1 MSDSLIEKVVTT
13 DGIKGDDPIGTGG
26 LTYAQADR
34 FIDYMWD
41 ESVLGNLVRTRRMRA
56 VEEEIDTIA
65 VGSRLVR
72 GATEAVDTGE
82 NVKPTFGKLSI
93 TTKKYRLDWELSS
106 ESLEDNIEGDALED
120 HIARLMATQ
129 MGNDL
134 EDIAIN
140 GDTDSSIPG
149 IGVADGFRKIAMEGN
164 GGTYNG
170 GGAAHVVDHKGGL
183 LDRSAFNKALKA
195 MPRKYMAKRN
205 GLRFFTGSNALQDW
219 LFSFQQAGVDGQ
231 VNLAVSGDQY
241 LNNAVRTEGNAG
253 FIAGRPF
260 GVPLQE
266 VPLFLEDRDGDY
278 DSDSGTSGV
287 QLPAGNVDHTDLW
300 LTFPENM
307 IWGIKR
313 DITVYRE
320 FKPKKDTIEYTVYT
334 RQGVQIE
341 NLDAFVV
348 VKNIRIGD

>member
-13 DGIKGDDPIGTGG
+13 EGVQGSNPIGTGG

-41 ESVLGNLVRTRRMRA
+41 ATVLGSLVTTRRMRA

-65 VGSRLVR
+65 VGARLVR

-82 NVKPTFGKLSI
+82 NAKPTFGKLSI
-93 TTKKYRLDWELSS
+93 TTKKFRLDWELSS
-106 ESLEDNIEGDALED
+106 ESLEDNIEGEALED
-120 HIARLMATQ
+120 HIARIMATQ

-140 GDTDSSIPG
+140 GDTSSTIPG
-149 IGVADGFRKIAMEGN
+149 IDVIDGWRKRAVAG
-164 GGTYNG
+164 
-170 GGAAHVVDHKGGL
+170 AHVVDHKGGL

-195 MPRKYMAKRN
+195 MPRKYMAKRA
-205 GLRFFTGSNALQDW
+205 GLKFFTGTNAIQDYIYSLQVTENG
-219 LFSFQQAGVDGQ
+219 F
-231 VNLAVSGDQY
+231 VNPESLAASGINQ
-241 LNNAVRTEGNAG
+241 AVRTQGPAGYVTGNA
-253 FIAGRPF
+253 F
-260 GVPLQE
+260 GVPVQE

-278 DSDSGTSGV
+278 DTDSGTSGV
-287 QLPAGNVDHTDLW
+287 QLPSANVNHTDLW
-300 LTFPENM
+300 LTFPENL

-313 DITVYRE
+313 EITVYRE
-320 FKPKKDTIEYTVYT
+320 FKPKKDTIEYTVFT

-348 VKNIRIGD
+348 VKNVRISD

>member
-1 MSDSLIEKVVTT
+1 MSDTLIEKVVAT
-13 DGIKGDDPIGTGG
+13 DTIQGSNPVGTGG
-26 LTYAQADR
+26 LTYEQSDR

-41 ESVLGNLVRTRRMRA
+41 ETTLGSLVRTRRMKA

-65 VGSRLVR
+65 VGARLVR

-82 NVKPTFGKLSI
+82 NVRPTFGKLSI

-106 ESLEDNIEGDALED
+106 ESLEDNIEGAALED

-140 GDTDSSIPG
+140 GDTRSTEPG
-149 IGVADGFRKIAMEGN
+149 IGVDDGFRKRAVEG
-164 GGTYNG
+164 GAGQT
-170 GGAAHVVDHKGGL
+170 GAAHVLDHGGDVL
-183 LDRSAFNKALKA
+183 NRAAFQKALKA
-195 MPRKYMAKRN
+195 MPRKYMKKRQ
-205 GLRFFTGSNALQDW
+205 GLRFLTSSNAIQDW
-219 LFSFQQAGVDGQ
+219 LFSFNETETGMVNLNADGQ
-231 VNLAVSGDQY
+231 G
-241 LNNAVRTEGNAG
+241 LNNPVVPEGAAG

-266 VPLFLEDRDGDY
+266 VPLFLEDRVDGGAL
-278 DSDSGTSGV
+278 SEA
-287 QLPAGNVDHTDLW
+287 AGDTTDLW

-348 VKNIRIGD
+348 LKNVAAA

>member
-1 MSDSLIEKVVTT
+1 MSDTLIEKVVST
-13 DGIKGDDPIGTGG
+13 DGIQGANPVGTGG

-41 ESVLGNLVRTRRMRA
+41 ATVLGSLVRTRRMKA

-65 VGSRLVR
+65 VGARLVR

-82 NVKPTFGKLSI
+82 NVNPTFGKLSI

-106 ESLEDNIEGDALED
+106 ESLEDNIEGEALED

-140 GDTDSSIPG
+140 GDTASVIPG
-149 IGVADGFRKIAMEGN
+149 IDVDDGWRKRAVAG
-164 GGTYNG
+164 
-170 GGAAHVVDHKGGL
+170 AHVVDNAGGI
-183 LDRSAFNKALKA
+183 LDRAAFNKALKA
-195 MPRKYMAKRN
+195 MPRKYMARRGALK
-205 GLRFFTGSNALQDW
+205 FFTGSNALQDW
-219 LFSFQQAGVDGQ
+219 LYSFQQVEVGL
-231 VNLAVSGDQY
+231 VNPESSAAAA
-241 LNNAVRTEGNAG
+241 LNQPVRTEGGPG

-260 GVPLQE
+260 GVPVQE

-278 DSDSGTSGV
+278 DTDSGTSGV
-287 QLPAGNVDHTDLW
+287 QLPSGSINHTDLW
-300 LTFPENM
+300 LTFPENL

-348 VKNIRIGD
+348 LKNVKIAD

>member
-1 MSDSLIEKVVTT
+1 MSDSLIEKVVST
-13 DGIKGDDPIGTGG
+13 DGIQGSNPVGTGG

-41 ESVLGNLVRTRRMRA
+41 ETTLGGQVRTRRMKA

-65 VGSRLVR
+65 VGRRLVR
-72 GATEAVDTGE
+72 GAREAVDTGE

-106 ESLEDNIEGDALED
+106 ESLEDNIEGEALED

-140 GDTDSSIPG
+140 GDTDSSEPG
-149 IGVADGFRKIAMEGN
+149 ISVDDGWRKRAVAG
-164 GGTYNG
+164 
-170 GGAAHVVDHKGGL
+170 AHV
-183 LDRSAFNKALKA
+183 LDNSGQILSRGTFSKALKA
-195 MPRKYMAKRN
+195 MPRKYMKRR
-205 GLRFFTGSNALQDW
+205 GDLRFFTGTNAIQDW
-219 LFSFQQAGVDGQ
+219 LYSFQQVATSGE
-231 VNLAVSGDQY
+231 VNLAESGDKY
-241 LNNAVRTEGNAG
+241 LNDPVRTEGSAG

-260 GVPLQE
+260 GVSLSE
-266 VPLFLEDRDGDY
+266 VPLFLEDRA
-278 DSDSGTSGV
+278 SDNFGTSSDESTGTAS
-287 QLPAGNVDHTDLW
+287 PGHTDLW
-300 LTFPENM
+300 LTFPDNL

-348 VKNIRIGD
+348 VRDVSAA

>member
-1 MSDSLIEKVVTT
+1 MSDTLIEKVVAT
-13 DGIKGDDPIGTGG
+13 DTVAAGNPVGTGG

-41 ESVLGNLVRTRRMRA
+41 ATTLGGLVRTRRMRA

-65 VGSRLVR
+65 VGARLVR

-82 NVKPTFGKLSI
+82 NVRPTFGKLSI

-106 ESLEDNIEGDALED
+106 ESLEDNIEGEALED

-140 GDTDSSIPG
+140 GDTDSTVPG
-149 IGVADGFRKIAMEGN
+149 IGVDDGFRKRAVAGAHVIDH
-164 GGTYNG
+164 
-170 GGAAHVVDHKGGL
+170 GGAALNRD
-183 LDRSAFNKALKA
+183 AFNKALKA
-195 MPRKYMAKRN
+195 MPRKYMKRRN
-205 GLRFFTGSNALQDW
+205 GLRFFTGSNAIQDW
-219 LFSFQQAGVDGQ
+219 LFSFQQVEA
-231 VNLAVSGDQY
+231 NF
-241 LNNAVRTEGNAG
+241 LNPEATAATRLEQAVRTEGDAG

-260 GVPLQE
+260 GVTLQE
-266 VPLFLEDRDGDY
+266 VPLFLEDRPADDLTGDGGGVA
-278 DSDSGTSGV
+278 GT
-287 QLPAGNVDHTDLW
+287 NTDLW
-300 LTFPENM
+300 LTFPENL

-348 VKNIRIGD
+348 VRDVAAA

>member
-1 MSDSLIEKVVTT
+1 MSDTLIEKVVST
-13 DGIKGDDPIGTGG
+13 DSIAGTNPVGTGG

-41 ESVLGNLVRTRRMRA
+41 ETTLGDLVRTRRMRA

-65 VGSRLVR
+65 VGRRLVR

-106 ESLEDNIEGDALED
+106 ESLEDNIEGEALED

-140 GDTDSSIPG
+140 GDTNSTEPG
-149 IGVADGFRKIAMEGN
+149 IGVDNGWRKRAVAGAHVLDN
-164 GGTYNG
+164 GGAVLSR
-170 GGAAHVVDHKGGL
+170 AAF
-183 LDRSAFNKALKA
+183 SKALKA
-195 MPRKYMAKRN
+195 MPRKYMKSRGN
-205 GLRFFTGSNALQDW
+205 LRFFTGTNAIQDW
-219 LFSFQQAGVDGQ
+219 LFSFQQVATAGE
-231 VNLAVSGDQY
+231 VNLALSGDKY
-241 LNNAVRTEGNAG
+241 LNDPVRTEGAAG
-253 FIAGRPF
+253 FVAGRPF

-266 VPLFLEDRDGDY
+266 VPLFLEDRALDIAA
-278 DSDSGTSGV
+278 TSSIDESAGKA
-287 QLPAGNVDHTDLW
+287 PAGQPGNTDLW
-300 LTFPENM
+300 LTFPENL

-313 DITVYRE
+313 DIVVYRE

-348 VKNIRIGD
+348 LKNVGIAA

>member
-1 MSDSLIEKVVTT
+1 MSDSLIEKVVAT
-13 DGIKGDDPIGTGG
+13 DTIQGSNPVGTGG

-41 ESVLGNLVRTRRMRA
+41 ATVLGGLVRKRRMKA

-65 VGSRLVR
+65 VGARLVR

-82 NVKPTFGKLSI
+82 NVRPTFGKLSI

-140 GDTDSSIPG
+140 GDTSSSVPG
-149 IGVADGFRKIAMEGN
+149 IGVDNGWRKRAVAG
-164 GGTYNG
+164 
-170 GGAAHVVDHKGGL
+170 AHVVDNKGSY
-183 LDRSAFNKALKA
+183 LDRATFNRALKA
-195 MPRKYMAKRN
+195 MPRKYTKDRSA
-205 GLRFFTGSNALQDW
+205 LRFFTSTNAIQDW
-219 LFSFQQAGVDGQ
+219 LYSFQQVATAGE
-231 VNLAVSGDQY
+231 VNLAISGDNY
-241 LNNAVRTEGNAG
+241 LNQPVRTEGGAG

-260 GVPLQE
+260 GVTLQE
-266 VPLFLEDRDGDY
+266 VPLFLEDYDGDY
-278 DSDSGTSGV
+278 DTNSAVSGI
-287 QLPAGNVDHTDLW
+287 QLPSTSINHTDLW
-300 LTFPENM
+300 LTFPENL
-307 IWGIKR
+307 IWGVKR
-313 DITVYRE
+313 DIVVYRE

-348 VKNIRIGD
+348 VKNVRLAD

>member
-1 MSDSLIEKVVTT
+1 MSDTLIEKVVAT
-13 DGIKGDDPIGTGG
+13 DTIQGANPVGTGG

-34 FIDYMWD
+34 FLDYMWD
-41 ESVLGNLVRTRRMRA
+41 ATVLGSLVTTRRMRA
-56 VEEEIDTIA
+56 VEEEIDTIG
-65 VGSRLVR
+65 VGARLVR

-82 NVKPTFGKLSI
+82 NVVPTFGKLSI

-106 ESLEDNIEGDALED
+106 ESLEDNIEGEALED
-120 HIARLMATQ
+120 HLARLMATQ

-140 GDTDSSIPG
+140 GDTASTIPG
-149 IGVADGFRKIAMEGN
+149 IGVDNGWRKRAVAG
-164 GGTYNG
+164 
-170 GGAAHVVDHKGGL
+170 AHVVDHGGEVL
-183 LDRSAFNKALKA
+183 NRSAFNKALKA
-195 MPRKYMAKRN
+195 MPRKYMARRA
-205 GLRFFTGSNALQDW
+205 GLKFFTGSNAIQDYIFSLQQTENGFVSPEA
-219 LFSFQQAGVDGQ
+219 LAAAGIGR
-231 VNLAVSGDQY
+231 
-241 LNNAVRTEGNAG
+241 AVRTEGPAG
-253 FIAGRPF
+253 FITGNAF
-260 GVPLQE
+260 GVPVQE

-278 DSDSGTSGV
+278 DTDSGTSGV
-287 QLPAGNVDHTDLW
+287 QLPSASINHTDLW
-300 LTFPENM
+300 LTFPENL

-348 VKNIRIGD
+348 LKNVRISD

>member
-13 DGIKGDDPIGTGG
+13 DGVQSGNPVGTGG

-34 FIDYMWD
+34 FLDYMWD
-41 ESVLGNLVRTRRMRA
+41 ATVLGSLVRTRRMRA

-65 VGSRLVR
+65 VGARLVR

-82 NVKPTFGKLSI
+82 NVGPTFGKLSI

-129 MGNDL
+129 LGNDL

-140 GDTDSSIPG
+140 GDTTSSIPG
-149 IGVADGFRKIAMEGN
+149 IKVDDGWRKRAVAGAHIVDHA
-164 GGTYNG
+164 GGTLN
-170 GGAAHVVDHKGGL
+170 
-183 LDRSAFNKALKA
+183 RTAFNSALKA
-195 MPRKYMAKRN
+195 MPRKYMAKRA
-205 GLRFFTGSNALQDW
+205 GLKFFTGTNAIQDYIFSLQQVENGFINPLD
-219 LFSFQQAGVDGQ
+219 LAQQ
-231 VNLAVSGDQY
+231 S
-241 LNNAVRTEGNAG
+241 LNQAVRTEGPAG
-253 FIAGRPF
+253 FITGNAF
-260 GVPLQE
+260 GVPVQE

-278 DSDSGTSGV
+278 DTDSGTSGV
-287 QLPAGNVDHTDLW
+287 QLPSTNINHTDLW
-300 LTFPENM
+300 LTFPDNL

-348 VKNIRIGD
+348 VKNVRISD

>member
-1 MSDSLIEKVVTT
+1 MSDTLIEKVIAT
-13 DGIKGDDPIGTGG
+13 DTIQGSNPVGTGG

-41 ESVLGNLVRTRRMRA
+41 ATSLGKLVRTRRMRA

-65 VGSRLVR
+65 VGARLVR

-82 NVKPTFGKLSI
+82 NVRPTFGKLSI

-106 ESLEDNIEGDALED
+106 ESVEDNIEGEQLED
-120 HIARLMATQ
+120 HIARMMATQ

-140 GDTDSSIPG
+140 GDTDSSVPG
-149 IGVADGFRKIAMEGN
+149 IGVADGFRKKAVA
-164 GGTYNG
+164 GGHVIDHG
-170 GGAAHVVDHKGGL
+170 GDSL
-183 LDRSAFNKALKA
+183 NRDAFNKALKA
-195 MPRKYMAKRN
+195 MPRKYMRRRN
-205 GLRFFTGSNALQDW
+205 DLRFFTGSNAIQDW
-219 LFSFQQAGVDGQ
+219 LFSFQQVEA
-231 VNLAVSGDQY
+231 NF
-241 LNNAVRTEGNAG
+241 LNPEATAAARLEQAVRTEGEAG

-260 GVPLQE
+260 GVTLQE
-266 VPLFLEDRDGDY
+266 VPLFLEDRPADDLTGDG
-278 DSDSGTSGV
+278 G
-287 QLPAGNVDHTDLW
+287 AGARGANTDLW
-300 LTFPENM
+300 LTFPDNL

-348 VKNIRIGD
+348 VRDIAAA

>member
-1 MSDSLIEKVVTT
+1 MTESLIEKVVTT
-13 DGIKGDDPIGTGG
+13 EGVQSGNPVGTGG

-34 FIDYMWD
+34 FLDYMWD
-41 ESVLGNLVRTRRMRA
+41 ATVLGSLVTTRRMRA
-56 VEEEIDTIA
+56 VEEEIDSIA

-82 NVKPTFGKLSI
+82 NAKPTFGKLSI
-93 TTKKYRLDWELSS
+93 TTKKFRLDWELSS

-140 GDTDSSIPG
+140 GDTSSNIPG
-149 IGVADGFRKIAMEGN
+149 IGVLDGWRKRAVA
-164 GGTYNG
+164 GG
-170 GGAAHVVDHKGGL
+170 HVVDHGGNT

-195 MPRKYMAKRN
+195 MPRKYMARRN
-205 GLRFFTGSNALQDW
+205 GLKFFTGTNAIQDYIFSLQ
-219 LFSFQQAGVDGQ
+219 Q
-231 VNLAVSGDQY
+231 VENGFVSPESLAASGINQ
-241 LNNAVRTEGNAG
+241 AVRTQGPAGFVTGNA
-253 FIAGRPF
+253 F
-260 GVPLQE
+260 GVPVQE

-278 DSDSGTSGV
+278 DTDSGTSGV
-287 QLPAGNVDHTDLW
+287 QVPSGNINHTDIW
-300 LTFPENM
+300 LTFPENL
-307 IWGIKR
+307 IWGVKR

-348 VKNIRIGD
+348 VKNVRISD

>member
-13 DGIKGDDPIGTGG
+13 DGVQSGNPVGTGG

-34 FIDYMWD
+34 FLDYMWD
-41 ESVLGNLVRTRRMRA
+41 ATVLGSLVRTRRMRA

-65 VGSRLVR
+65 VGARLVR

-82 NVKPTFGKLSI
+82 NVGPTFGKLSI

-106 ESLEDNIEGDALED
+106 ESLEDNIEGEALED

-129 MGNDL
+129 LGNDL

-140 GDTDSSIPG
+140 GDTSSSIPG
-149 IGVADGFRKIAMEGN
+149 IKVDNGWRKRAVAG
-164 GGTYNG
+164 
-170 GGAAHVVDHKGGL
+170 AHVVDHGGDIL
-183 LDRSAFNKALKA
+183 NRSAFNKALKA
-195 MPRKYMAKRN
+195 MPRKYMAKRA
-205 GLRFFTGSNALQDW
+205 GLKFFTGTNAIQDYIFSLQVEE
-219 LFSFQQAGVDGQ
+219 AGFINPL
-231 VNLAVSGDQY
+231 NLAERGINQ
-241 LNNAVRTEGNAG
+241 AVRTEGPAG
-253 FIAGRPF
+253 FITGNAF
-260 GVPLQE
+260 GVPVQE

-278 DSDSGTSGV
+278 DTDSGTSGV
-287 QLPAGNVDHTDLW
+287 QLPSSNLNHTDLW
-300 LTFPENM
+300 LTFPDNL
-307 IWGIKR
+307 IWGVKR

-348 VKNIRIGD
+348 VKNVRISD

>member
-1 MSDSLIEKVVTT
+1 MSDTLIEKVVST
-13 DGIKGDDPIGTGG
+13 DGIQGSNPVGTGG

-34 FIDYMWD
+34 FLDYMWD
-41 ESVLGNLVRTRRMRA
+41 ATVLGSLVRTRRMRA

-65 VGSRLVR
+65 VGARLVR

-82 NVKPTFGKLSI
+82 NVQPTFGKLSI

-106 ESLEDNIEGDALED
+106 ESLEDNIEGEALED
-120 HIARLMATQ
+120 HIANLMATQ

-140 GDTDSSIPG
+140 GDTTSSVPG
-149 IGVADGFRKIAMEGN
+149 IGVDDGFRKRAVAG
-164 GGTYNG
+164 
-170 GGAAHVVDHKGGL
+170 AHVVDNKGGL
-183 LDRSAFNKALKA
+183 LDRAAFNKALKA
-195 MPRKYMAKRN
+195 MPRKYMARRN
-205 GLRFFTGSNALQDW
+205 GLKFFTGSNALQDW
-219 LFSFQQAGVDGQ
+219 LYAFQQVETGLVNPETLAAAG
-231 VNLAVSGDQY
+231 
-241 LNNAVRTEGNAG
+241 LNNPVRTEGAAG

-260 GVPLQE
+260 GVPVQE

-278 DSDSGTSGV
+278 DTDSGTSGV
-287 QLPAGNVDHTDLW
+287 QLPSGSIDHTDLW
-300 LTFPENM
+300 LTFPENL

-313 DITVYRE
+313 DIVVYRE

-348 VKNIRIGD
+348 VKNVRIGE

>member
-1 MSDSLIEKVVTT
+1 MSDTLIEKVIAT
-13 DGIKGDDPIGTGG
+13 DTIQGSNPVGTGG

-41 ESVLGNLVRTRRMRA
+41 ATTLGSLVRTRRMRA

-65 VGSRLVR
+65 VGARLVR

-82 NVKPTFGKLSI
+82 NVRPTFGKLSI

-106 ESLEDNIEGDALED
+106 ESLEDNIEGEALED

-140 GDTDSSIPG
+140 GDTNSAVPG
-149 IGVADGFRKIAMEGN
+149 IGVDDGFRKRAVAG
-164 GGTYNG
+164 
-170 GGAAHVVDHKGGL
+170 AHVIDHSGDPL
-183 LDRSAFNKALKA
+183 NRDAFNKALKA
-195 MPRKYMAKRN
+195 MPRKYMRRRN
-205 GLRFFTGSNALQDW
+205 GLRFLTGSNAIQDW
-219 LFSFQQAGVDGQ
+219 LFSFQQVEADF
-231 VNLAVSGDQY
+231 
-241 LNNAVRTEGNAG
+241 LNPEATAAARLEQAVRTEGDAG

-260 GVPLQE
+260 GVTLQE
-266 VPLFLEDRDGDY
+266 VPLFLEDRPADDLTGDGGAGAR
-278 DSDSGTSGV
+278 GT
-287 QLPAGNVDHTDLW
+287 NTDLW
-300 LTFPENM
+300 LTFPDNL

-313 DITVYRE
+313 DITVHRE

-348 VKNIRIGD
+348 VRDVAAA

>member
-13 DGIKGDDPIGTGG
+13 DAVQDGNPVGTGG

-41 ESVLGNLVRTRRMRA
+41 ETVLGSLVTTRRMRA

-82 NVKPTFGKLSI
+82 NVGPTFGKLSI
-93 TTKKYRLDWELSS
+93 TVKKYRLDWELSS
-106 ESLEDNIEGDALED
+106 ESLEDNIEGADLED
-120 HIARLMATQ
+120 HIARLLATQ

-140 GDTDSSIPG
+140 GDTSSSVPG
-149 IGVADGFRKIAMEGN
+149 IKVDDGWRKRAVAGAHVLDN
-164 GGTYNG
+164 GGDVLNRAT
-170 GGAAHVVDHKGGL
+170 
-183 LDRSAFNKALKA
+183 FNRALKA
-195 MPRKYMAKRN
+195 MPRKYMAKRA
-205 GLRFFTGSNALQDW
+205 GLRFFTGSNAIQDYIFSLQQTENGFVSPET
-219 LFSFQQAGVDGQ
+219 LAAAGI
-231 VNLAVSGDQY
+231 NE
-241 LNNAVRTEGNAG
+241 AVRTEGPAG
-253 FIAGRPF
+253 FITGKAF
-260 GVPLQE
+260 GVPVQE

-278 DSDSGTSGV
+278 DTDSGTSGV
-287 QLPAGNVDHTDLW
+287 QLPSDSLNHTDLW
-300 LTFPENM
+300 LTFPKNL

-320 FKPKKDTIEYTVYT
+320 FKPKKDTVEYTVYT

-348 VKNIRIGD
+348 VKNVRISD